1 MKIAVCGKGGVG
13 KTTISGLLC
22 RTLGNMGI
30 PVLAIDGDPNP
41 NLALTLGIDP
51 TASMPKALTSKLLE
65 IYDKDDGKKYARLN
79 VPLAEVMDTYG
90 IQTSDNVTLLA
101 VGQPEHAATGCM
113 CGIHTTVREIIH
125 TALEESAQVTLLDLE
140 ASLEQMKRGT
150 SKYVDV
156 LLCVVEPYYRSMEA
170 VARFQRLGK
179 ELEIMNIV
187 AIANKVKNANDED
200 AIRQFC
206 AQTDLPVIGIIPY
219 DTIISEADKGGSLN
233 MQDISH
239 SAALMAISR
248 LAKDLMNLP
257 QHLSTDAEE
266 ESLN

>member
-22 RTLGNMGI
+22 RTLGRKGI

-41 NLALTLGIDP
+41 NLALTLGLEP
-51 TASMPKALTSKLLE
+51 QATMPKALTSKLLE
-65 IYDKDDGKKYARLN
+65 LYEKEDGKKYAKLK
-79 VPLAEVMDTYG
+79 VPLSEVMDTYG
-90 IQTSDNVTLLA
+90 IQASDNVTLLA

-125 TALEESAQVTLLDLE
+125 TALEESDQVTLLDLE

-179 ELEIMNIV
+179 ELEIKNIV
-187 AIANKVKNANDED
+187 AVANKVKNPEDEK
-200 AIRQFC
+200 AISEFC
-206 AQTDLPVIGIIPY
+206 AQTNLPVIAFIPY
-219 DTIISEADKGGSLN
+219 DATIAEADKSGSLSID
-233 MQDISH
+233 DIDRSP
-239 SAALMAISR
+239 ALQAISL
-248 LAKDLMNLP
+248 LATELM
-257 QHLSTDAEE
+257 DIKR
-266 ESLN
+266 

>member
-22 RTLGNMGI
+22 RTLGSKGI

-41 NLALTLGIDP
+41 NLALTLGLDP
-51 TASMPKALTSKLLE
+51 KADMPRALTSKLLE
-65 IYDKDDGKKYARLN
+65 VYEKEDGKKYAKLN

-90 IQTSDNVTLLA
+90 IKTNDNVTLLA

-125 TALEESAQVTLLDLE
+125 TALEESEQVTLLDLE

-150 SKYVDV
+150 SKYVNI

-179 ELEIMNIV
+179 ELEIKNIL
-187 AIANKVKNANDED
+187 AIANKVKNAQDEE

-206 AQTDLPVIGIIPY
+206 AQTALPVIAVIPFDSIIA
-219 DTIISEADKGGSLN
+219 EADKGGSLD
-233 MQDISH
+233 MGTIDRSP
-239 SAALMAISR
+239 ALQAINQ
-248 LAKDLMNLP
+248 LAKDLMENVK
-257 QHLSTDAEE
+257 A
-266 ESLN
+266 

>member
-22 RTLGNMGI
+22 RIIGSKGI

-41 NLALTLGIDP
+41 NLALTLGLE
-51 TASMPKALTSKLLE
+51 PKAAMPQALSPKLLE
-65 IYDKDDGKKYARLN
+65 VYEKEDGKKYAKLK

-90 IQTSDNVTLLA
+90 IKLDENVTLLA
-101 VGQPEHAATGCM
+101 VGQPEHAGTGCM

-125 TALEESAQVTLLDLE
+125 TALEESEQVTLLDLE

-179 ELEIMNIV
+179 ELEIKNIV
-187 AIANKVKNANDED
+187 AVANKVKHAEDED

-206 AQTDLPVIGIIPY
+206 AQTDLPVIAVIPY
-219 DTIISEADKGGSLN
+219 DTNVAEADKEGSLK
-233 MQDISH
+233 MR
-239 SAALMAISR
+239 AIDQSPSLKAIND
-248 LAKDLMNLP
+248 LAE
-257 QHLSTDAEE
+257 HLLGTIKI
-266 ESLN
+266 

>member
-22 RTLGNMGI
+22 RTLGSKGI

-51 TASMPKALTSKLLE
+51 KAAMPKALTSKLLE
-65 IYDKDDGKKYARLN
+65 VYEKEDGKKYAKLK
-79 VPLAEVMDTYG
+79 VPLAEVMETYG
-90 IQTSDNVTLLA
+90 IKTDDNVTLVA

-125 TALEESAQVTLLDLE
+125 TALEESEQVTLLDLE

-179 ELEIMNIV
+179 ELEIKNIV
-187 AIANKVKNANDED
+187 AVANKVKNIEDEE

-206 AQTDLPVIGIIPY
+206 GQTDLPVIAIIPF
-219 DTIISEADKGGSLN
+219 DTVISEADKGGSLDMN
-233 MQDISH
+233 ALDH
-239 SAALMAISR
+239 SVALQAIND
-248 LAKDLMNLP
+248 LAENLIVNVKTNK
-257 QHLSTDAEE
+257 QTK
-266 ESLN
+266 

>member
-22 RTLGNMGI
+22 RTMGRQGI
-30 PVLAIDGDPNP
+30 SVLAIDGDPNP
-41 NLALTLGIDP
+41 NLALTLGIAP
-51 TASMPKALTSKLLE
+51 QAAMPKALTSKLLE
-65 IYDKDDGKKYARLN
+65 VYEKEDGKKYAKLK
-79 VPLAEVMDTYG
+79 VSLAEVMDTYG
-90 IQTSDNVTLLA
+90 IQTEDNVTLLA

-125 TALEESAQVTLLDLE
+125 TALEESEQVTLLDLE

-170 VARFQRLGK
+170 VARFQRLGQ
-179 ELEIMNIV
+179 ELEIQNIV
-187 AIANKVKNANDED
+187 AVANKVKNAADEE

-206 AQTDLPVIGIIPY
+206 AQTNLPVVGIIPL
-219 DTIISEADKGGSLN
+219 DATISEADKGGSL
-233 MQDISH
+233 QIEDISR
-239 SAALMAISR
+239 SPALQAIGQ
-248 LAKDLMNLP
+248 LATDLLALP
-257 QHLSTDAEE
+257 KA
-266 ESLN
+266 

>member
-22 RTLGNMGI
+22 RSLGSKGI
-30 PVLAIDGDPNP
+30 SVLAIDGDPNP

-51 TASMPKALTSKLLE
+51 KATMPKALTSKLLE
-65 IYDKDDGKKYARLN
+65 IYEKEDGKKYAKLKA
-79 VPLAEVMDTYG
+79 PLSEVMEIHG
-90 IQTSDNVTLLA
+90 IQAADNVTLLA
-101 VGQPEHAATGCM
+101 VGQPEHAGTGCM

-125 TALEESAQVTLLDLE
+125 TALEESDQVTLLDLE

-179 ELEIMNIV
+179 ELEIKNIV
-187 AIANKVKNANDED
+187 AVANKVKNKEDEE
-200 AIRQFC
+200 AIKEFC
-206 AQTDLPVIGIIPY
+206 AQTDLPVIAVIPF
-219 DTIISEADKGGSLN
+219 DPIISEADKGGSLDMN
-233 MQDISH
+233 AINH
-239 SAALMAISR
+239 SPALQAINQ
-248 LAKDLMNLP
+248 LATDLMEKVK
-257 QHLSTDAEE
+257 AA
-266 ESLN
+266 

>member
-22 RTLGNMGI
+22 RSLGSKGI

-41 NLALTLGIDP
+41 NLALTLGIEP
-51 TASMPKALTSKLLE
+51 QAAMPKALTSKLLE
-65 IYDKDDGKKYARLN
+65 VYQKDDGKKYAKLN
-79 VPLAEVMDTYG
+79 VSLSEVMENYG
-90 IQTSDNVTLLA
+90 IKTNDNVTLLA
-101 VGQPEHAATGCM
+101 VGQPEHAGTGCM

-125 TALEESAQVTLLDLE
+125 TALEESEQVTLLDLE

-179 ELEIMNIV
+179 ELEIKNIV
-187 AIANKVKNANDED
+187 AVANKVKNKEDEE

-206 AQTDLPVIGIIPY
+206 AQTDLPVIAIIPY
-219 DTIISEADKGGSLN
+219 DPIISEADKGGSLN
-233 MQDISH
+233 MNANVH
-239 SAALMAISR
+239 SPALQAINQ
-248 LAKDLMNLP
+248 LATDLLA
-257 QHLSTDAEE
+257 TVKA
-266 ESLN
+266 

>member
-22 RTLGNMGI
+22 RSIGREGV

-41 NLALTLGIDP
+41 NLALTLGLSPDY
-51 TASMPKALTSKLLE
+51 TMPKALSSKLLE
-65 IYDKDDGKKYARLN
+65 VYEKEGKKFARLS
-79 VPLAEVMDTYG
+79 VSLAEVMKDYG
-90 IQTSDNVTLLA
+90 IEAEDNVTLLA
-101 VGQPEHAATGCM
+101 VGQPEHASTGCM

-125 TALEESAQVTLLDLE
+125 TALEESEQVTLLDLE

-170 VARFQRLGK
+170 VARFQRLAI
-179 ELEIMNIV
+179 EMEITHIV
-187 AIANKVKNANDED
+187 AIANKVKNAADEE

-206 AQTDLPVIGIIPY
+206 SQTGLPVIAVIPL
-219 DTIISEADKGGSLN
+219 DPAISEADKGG
-233 MQDISH
+233 
-239 SAALMAISR
+239 ALSIKEITQSPALQSINS
-248 LAKDLMNLP
+248 LAKNLL
-257 QHLSTDAEE
+257 Q
-266 ESLN
+266 NYQN

>member
-22 RTLGNMGI
+22 RTLGRKGNN
-30 PVLAIDGDPNP
+30 VLAIDGDPNP
-41 NLALTLGIDP
+41 NLALTLGIAP
-51 TASMPKALTSKLLE
+51 VAAMPKALTSKLLE
-65 IYDKDDGKKYARLN
+65 VYEKEGKKYARLK
-79 VPLAEVMDTYG
+79 VSLAEVMETYG
-90 IQTSDNVTLLA
+90 IQTNDNVTLLA

-125 TALEESAQVTLLDLE
+125 TALEESEQVTLLDLE

-170 VARFQRLGK
+170 VARFQRLGQ
-179 ELEIMNIV
+179 ELEIKNIV
-187 AIANKVKNANDED
+187 AVANKVKNAEDEE

-206 AQTDLPVIGIIPY
+206 AQTALPVIAVIPF
-219 DTIISEADKGGSLN
+219 DATISEADKDGSL
-233 MQDISH
+233 QIDDISR
-239 SAALMAISR
+239 SPALQAISQ
-248 LAKDLMNLP
+248 LATDLMELP
-257 QHLSTDAEE
+257 KR
-266 ESLN
+266 

>member
-22 RTLGNMGI
+22 RTLGMRGI

-41 NLALTLGIDP
+41 NLALTLGVDP
-51 TASMPKALTSKLLE
+51 KAAMPKALTSKLLE
-65 IYDKDDGKKYARLN
+65 VYEKDDGKKYAKLN

-90 IQTSDNVTLLA
+90 IKTNDNVTLLA

-125 TALEESAQVTLLDLE
+125 TALEESELVTLLDLE

-179 ELEIMNIV
+179 ELEIKNIV
-187 AIANKVKNANDED
+187 AVANKVKNAGDKE

-206 AQTDLPVIGIIPY
+206 SQTDLPVIAVIPLDPGIA
-219 DTIISEADKGGSLN
+219 EADKNGSLN
-233 MQDISH
+233 MDTVDNSP
-239 SAALMAISR
+239 ALKAINQ
-248 LAKDLMNLP
+248 LANDLLENFK
-257 QHLSTDAEE
+257 A
-266 ESLN
+266 

>member
-22 RTLGNMGI
+22 RTLGSKGI
-30 PVLAIDGDPNP
+30 SVLAIDGDPNP
-41 NLALTLGIDP
+41 NLALTLGLDP
-51 TASMPKALTSKLLE
+51 QASMPKALTSKLLE
-65 IYDKDDGKKYARLN
+65 VYEKEDGKKYAKLN
-79 VPLAEVMDTYG
+79 LPLAEVMDTYG
-90 IQTSDNVTLLA
+90 IKTSDNVTLLA

-125 TALEESAQVTLLDLE
+125 TALEESEQVTLLDLE

-179 ELEIMNIV
+179 ELEIKHIV
-187 AIANKVKNANDED
+187 AVANKVKNPEDEE

-206 AQTDLPVIGIIPY
+206 AQTDLPVIAVIPF
-219 DTIISEADKGGSLN
+219 DLTIAEADKNGSLN
-233 MQDISH
+233 INDIEYSP
-239 SAALMAISR
+239 ALQAING
-248 LAKDLMNLP
+248 LANDLLEKVRI
-257 QHLSTDAEE
+257 QKI
-266 ESLN
+266 

>member
-22 RTLGNMGI
+22 RTLGMKGT

-51 TASMPKALTSKLLE
+51 KAAMPKALTSKLLE
-65 IYDKDDGKKYARLN
+65 VYEKEDGKKYAKLN
-79 VPLAEVMDTYG
+79 TPLAEVIELYG
-90 IQTSDNVTLLA
+90 IKTANNVTLLA

-125 TALEESAQVTLLDLE
+125 TALEESEQVTLLDLE

-179 ELEIMNIV
+179 ELEIKNIV
-187 AIANKVKNANDED
+187 AVANKVKNAEDEE

-206 AQTDLPVIGIIPY
+206 AQTDLPVIAVIPF
-219 DTIISEADKGGSLN
+219 DTIISEADKDGSLHL
-233 MQDISH
+233 DAIAH
-239 SAALMAISR
+239 SPALQAIHQ
-248 LAKDLMNLP
+248 LATDLLERVR
-257 QHLSTDAEE
+257 T
-266 ESLN
+266 

>member
-22 RTLGNMGI
+22 RTLASKNI

-41 NLALTLGIDP
+41 NLALTLGVDP
-51 TASMPKALTSKLLE
+51 KAAMPKALTSKLLE
-65 IYDKDDGKKYARLN
+65 VYQKDDGKKYAKLN
-79 VPLAEVMDTYG
+79 ASLTDIMEVYG
-90 IQTSDNVTLLA
+90 IQAADNLTLLA

-125 TALEESAQVTLLDLE
+125 TALEESEQVTLLDLE

-156 LLCVVEPYYRSMEA
+156 LLCLVEPYYRSMEA
-170 VARFQRLGK
+170 AARFQRLAK
-179 ELEIMNIV
+179 ELEIKNILAV
-187 AIANKVKNANDED
+187 ANKVKNPEDEE

-206 AQTDLPVIGIIPY
+206 AQTDLPVIAVIPL
-219 DTIISEADKGGSLN
+219 DATIAEADKNGSL
-233 MQDISH
+233 DIGEIKH
-239 SAALMAISR
+239 SPALQAIHN
-248 LAKDLMNLP
+248 LANDLL
-257 QHLSTDAEE
+257 QTVRG
-266 ESLN
+266 

>member
-22 RTLGNMGI
+22 RTLGSKGV

-41 NLALTLGIDP
+41 NLALTLGLNP
-51 TASMPKALTSKLLE
+51 NAAMPKALTSKLLE
-65 IYDKDDGKKYARLN
+65 VYEKEDGKKYAKLN
-79 VPLAEVMDTYG
+79 VPLTEVMDTYG
-90 IQTSDNVTLLA
+90 IKTNDNVTLLA
-101 VGQPEHAATGCM
+101 VGQPEHAGTGCM

-125 TALEESAQVTLLDLE
+125 TALEESEQVTLLDLE

-150 SKYVDV
+150 SKYVDI

-179 ELEIMNIV
+179 ELEIKNIV
-187 AIANKVKNANDED
+187 AVGNKVKNAEDEE

-206 AQTDLPVIGIIPY
+206 AQTDLQVIAIIPF
-219 DTIISEADKGGSLN
+219 DASVAEADKSGSLN
-233 MQDISH
+233 MDDIVVSP
-239 SAALMAISR
+239 ALQAINC
-248 LAKDLMNLP
+248 LADELLLTVK
-257 QHLSTDAEE
+257 A
-266 ESLN
+266 

>member
-22 RTLGNMGI
+22 RIIGSKGI

-41 NLALTLGIDP
+41 NLALTLGLD
-51 TASMPKALTSKLLE
+51 PKATMPQSLSTKLLE
-65 IYDKDDGKKYARLN
+65 VYEKEDGKKYAKLK
-79 VPLAEVMDTYG
+79 VPLTVVMDTYG
-90 IQTSDNVTLLA
+90 IKADDNVTLLA
-101 VGQPEHAATGCM
+101 VGQPDHAGTGCM

-125 TALEESAQVTLLDLE
+125 TALEESDQVTLLDLE

-156 LLCVVEPYYRSMEA
+156 LICVVEPYYRSMEA

-179 ELEIMNIV
+179 ELEIKNIV
-187 AIANKVKNANDED
+187 AVANKVKHAEDEE

-206 AQTDLPVIGIIPY
+206 AQTDLQVITVIPY
-219 DTIISEADKGGSLN
+219 DSFVAEADKGGSLK
-233 MQDISH
+233 MD
-239 SAALMAISR
+239 AINQSPTL
-248 LAKDLMNLP
+248 LAINQLADNL
-257 QHLSTDAEE
+257 LATMRT
-266 ESLN
+266 

>member
-22 RTLGNMGI
+22 RTLGNKGI

-41 NLALTLGIDP
+41 NLALTLGVDP
-51 TASMPKALTSKLLE
+51 AAVMPKALSSKLLE
-65 IYDKDDGKKYARLN
+65 VFEKEDGKKYAKLKA
-79 VPLAEVMDTYG
+79 PLAEVMDLHG
-90 IQTSDNVTLLA
+90 IQAANNVTLLA
-101 VGQPEHAATGCM
+101 VGQPEHAGTGCM

-125 TALEESAQVTLLDLE
+125 TALEESEQVTLLDLE

-170 VARFQRLGK
+170 VARFQRLGN
-179 ELEIMNIV
+179 ELEIKNIV
-187 AIANKVKNANDED
+187 AVANKVKNAEDEE

-206 AQTDLPVIGIIPY
+206 AQTDLPVVAVIPF
-219 DTIISEADKGGSLN
+219 DTIISEADKGGSLDMN
-233 MQDISH
+233 AIDH
-239 SAALMAISR
+239 SPALKAINQ
-248 LAKDLMNLP
+248 LADTLLKRVRTSANK
-257 QHLSTDAEE
+257 
-266 ESLN
+266 

>member
-22 RTLGNMGI
+22 RILGNKGI

-51 TASMPKALTSKLLE
+51 HAEMPKPLTSKLLE
-65 IYDKDDGKKYARLN
+65 IFEKEDGKKYAKLKS
-79 VPLAEVMDTYG
+79 PLAEVMDTYG
-90 IQTSDNVTLLA
+90 IKANDNVTLLA

-113 CGIHTTVREIIH
+113 CGTHTTVREIIH
-125 TALEESAQVTLLDLE
+125 TALEESEQVTLLDLE

-170 VARFQRLGK
+170 VARFQRLGN
-179 ELEIMNIV
+179 ELEIKNIV
-187 AIANKVKNANDED
+187 AVANKVKNAEDEE

-206 AQTDLPVIGIIPY
+206 AQTDLPVVAVIPF
-219 DTIISEADKGGSLN
+219 DTIISEADKGGSLDMN
-233 MQDISH
+233 AIDH
-239 SAALMAISR
+239 SPALKSINE
-248 LAKDLMNLP
+248 LADTLLKRVKASENK
-257 QHLSTDAEE
+257 
-266 ESLN
+266 

>member
-22 RTLGNMGI
+22 RILGSTGY

-51 TASMPKALTSKLLE
+51 KAVMPKALTSKLLE
-65 IYDKDDGKKYARLN
+65 VYEKEDGKKYAKLK
-79 VPLAEVMDTYG
+79 VPLAEVMSGYG
-90 IQTSDNVTLLA
+90 IQTNDNVTLLT

-125 TALEESAQVTLLDLE
+125 SALEESEQVTLLDLE

-156 LLCVVEPYYRSMEA
+156 LLCVAEPYYRSMEA

-179 ELEIMNIV
+179 ELEIKNI
-187 AIANKVKNANDED
+187 IAVGNKIKNPEDEA

-206 AQTDLPVIGIIPY
+206 AQTDLPVLGMIPY
-219 DTIISEADKGGSLN
+219 DATIAEADKSGSLN
-233 MQDISH
+233 IKDIDQSP
-239 SAALMAISR
+239 ALQAISQLSR
-248 LAKDLMNLP
+248 DLLQM
-257 QHLSTDAEE
+257 TVV
-266 ESLN
+266 

>member
-22 RTLGNMGI
+22 RTLGSNGT

-51 TASMPKALTSKLLE
+51 KAAMPKALTSKLLE
-65 IYDKDDGKKYARLN
+65 VYEKEDGKKYAKLN
-79 VPLAEVMDTYG
+79 TPLAQVMETYG
-90 IQTSDNVTLLA
+90 IKANDNITLLA
-101 VGQPEHAATGCM
+101 VGQPEHAGTGCM

-125 TALEESAQVTLLDLE
+125 TALEESNQVTLLDLE

-179 ELEIMNIV
+179 ELEIKNIV
-187 AIANKVKNANDED
+187 AVANKVKNPEDEE

-206 AQTDLPVIGIIPY
+206 AQTELPVIAVIPF
-219 DTIISEADKGGSLN
+219 DSTVAEADKSGSLN
-233 MQDISH
+233 MDAIDKSP
-239 SAALMAISR
+239 ALQAISL
-248 LAKDLMNLP
+248 LANDLMKI
-257 QHLSTDAEE
+257 
-266 ESLN
+266 

>member
-22 RTLGNMGI
+22 RILGSKGI

-41 NLALTLGIDP
+41 NLALTLGINP
-51 TASMPKALTSKLLE
+51 ESAMPKPLTSKLLKMYE
-65 IYDKDDGKKYARLN
+65 KEDGKKYARLDA
-79 VPLAEVMDTYG
+79 PLSAVMEEYG
-90 IQTSDNVTLLA
+90 IQTEQNVTLLA
-101 VGQPEHAATGCM
+101 VGQPEHAGTGCM

-125 TALEESAQVTLLDLE
+125 TALEESEQVTLLDLE

-170 VARFQRLGK
+170 VARFQRLGT
-179 ELEIMNIV
+179 ELEIKNIV
-187 AIANKVKNANDED
+187 AVANKVKNAEDEE

-206 AQTDLPVIGIIPY
+206 AKTDLPVVAVIPF
-219 DTIISEADKGGSLN
+219 DTIISEADKGGSLDMN
-233 MQDISH
+233 AIDH
-239 SAALMAISR
+239 SPALKAINE
-248 LAKDLMNLP
+248 LADTL
-257 QHLSTDAEE
+257 
-266 ESLN
+266 LNSVRASENK

>member
-22 RTLGNMGI
+22 RSLGSKGI
-30 PVLAIDGDPNP
+30 SVLAIDGDPNP

-51 TASMPKALTSKLLE
+51 KATMPRALTSKLLE
-65 IYDKDDGKKYARLN
+65 LYEKEDGKKYAKLK
-79 VPLAEVMDTYG
+79 VPLAEVIDAYG
-90 IQTSDNVTLLA
+90 IKTNDNVTLIA

-125 TALEESAQVTLLDLE
+125 TALEESDQVTLLDLE

-179 ELEIMNIV
+179 ELEIKNIV
-187 AIANKVKNANDED
+187 AVANKVKNKEDEE

-206 AQTDLPVIGIIPY
+206 AQTDLPVIAVIPF
-219 DTIISEADKGGSLN
+219 DSIISEADKGGSLDMN
-233 MQDISH
+233 AIDH
-239 SAALMAISR
+239 SPALQAINQ
-248 LAKDLMNLP
+248 LATDLF
-257 QHLSTDAEE
+257 EKVRV
-266 ESLN
+266 

>member
-22 RTLGNMGI
+22 RSLGSKGI

-41 NLALTLGIDP
+41 NLALTLGIEP
-51 TASMPKALTSKLLE
+51 QAAMPKALTSKLLE
-65 IYDKDDGKKYARLN
+65 VYQKDDGKKYAKLN
-79 VPLAEVMDTYG
+79 VPLSEVMENYG
-90 IQTSDNVTLLA
+90 IKTNDNVTLLA
-101 VGQPEHAATGCM
+101 VGQPEHAGTGCM

-125 TALEESAQVTLLDLE
+125 TALEESEQVTLLDLE

-179 ELEIMNIV
+179 ELEIKNIV
-187 AIANKVKNANDED
+187 AVANKVKNKADEE

-206 AQTDLPVIGIIPY
+206 AQTDLPVIAIIPY
-219 DTIISEADKGGSLN
+219 DPIISEADKGGSLN
-233 MQDISH
+233 MNTNDH
-239 SAALMAISR
+239 SPALQAINQ
-248 LAKDLMNLP
+248 LATNL
-257 QHLSTDAEE
+257 LETVKA
-266 ESLN
+266 

>member
-22 RTLGNMGI
+22 RSLGSRGI
-30 PVLAIDGDPNP
+30 SVLAIDGDPNP

-51 TASMPKALTSKLLE
+51 KATMPKALTSKMLE
-65 IYDKDDGKKYARLN
+65 VYEKEDGKKYAKLN
-79 VPLAEVMDTYG
+79 LPLAEVMNTYG
-90 IQTSDNVTLLA
+90 IKTNDNVTLLA
-101 VGQPEHAATGCM
+101 VGQPEHAGTGCM

-125 TALEESAQVTLLDLE
+125 TALEESEQVTLLDLE

-179 ELEIMNIV
+179 ELEIKNIV
-187 AIANKVKNANDED
+187 AVANKVKNPEDEEV
-200 AIRQFC
+200 IRQFC
-206 AQTDLPVIGIIPY
+206 AQTELPVIAIIPY
-219 DTIISEADKGGSLN
+219 DPTIAEADKNGSLSMDN
-233 MQDISH
+233 IDDS
-239 SAALMAISR
+239 SALKAINR
-248 LAKDLMNLP
+248 LATDLLE
-257 QHLSTDAEE
+257 TTKT
-266 ESLN
+266 

>member
-13 KTTISGLLC
+13 KTTLSGLLC
-22 RTLGNMGI
+22 RTLGSKGI

-41 NLALTLGIDP
+41 NLALTLGLDP
-51 TASMPKALTSKLLE
+51 NADMPRALTGKLLE
-65 IYDKDDGKKYARLN
+65 VYEKEDGKKYAKLN
-79 VPLAEVMDTYG
+79 ISLAEVMDTYG
-90 IQTSDNVTLLA
+90 IKANDNVTLLA
-101 VGQPEHAATGCM
+101 VGQPEHAGTGCM

-125 TALEESAQVTLLDLE
+125 SALEESKQVTLLDLE

-179 ELEIMNIV
+179 ELEIKNILAV
-187 AIANKVKNANDED
+187 ANKVKNPEDEE

-206 AQTDLPVIGIIPY
+206 AQTHLPVIAVIPF
-219 DTIISEADKGGSLN
+219 DPTVAEADKNGSL
-233 MQDISH
+233 DINAIDQSP
-239 SAALMAISR
+239 ALRAINE
-248 LAKDLMNLP
+248 LADYLLEK
-257 QHLSTDAEE
+257 EKV
-266 ESLN
+266 